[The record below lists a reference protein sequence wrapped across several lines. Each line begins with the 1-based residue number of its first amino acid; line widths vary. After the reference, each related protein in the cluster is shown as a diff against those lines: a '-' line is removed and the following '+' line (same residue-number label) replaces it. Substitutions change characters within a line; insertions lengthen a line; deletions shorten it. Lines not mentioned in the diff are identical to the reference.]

1 MSTAVAAKVSQCTR
15 PFTGATPAEL
25 KRRVDGVDLGT
36 PLADTAAALEELE
49 DVYLRDA
56 VYFHDAK
63 YAAHLNCPVVIPA
76 LVAEAVLS
84 AVNSSMDTWDQSAG
98 ATMIERRLI
107 SWAAGQ
113 LGLGDCR
120 RRRVHLGREPVQF
133 PGPAAGPE
141 PGRGVA
147 EAGPGK

>member
-1 MSTAVAAKVSQCTR
+1 MAAKVSRCTR

-25 KRRVDGVDLGT
+25 KSRVDGVDLGT

-107 SWAAGQ
+107 AWAAGQ
-113 LGLGDCR
+113 LAAR
-120 RRRVHLGREPVQF
+120 RLPRTACSPRAGASPTSRPCCW
-133 PGPAAGPE
+133 PGTRPWSG
-141 PGRGVA
+141 
-147 EAGPGK
+147 